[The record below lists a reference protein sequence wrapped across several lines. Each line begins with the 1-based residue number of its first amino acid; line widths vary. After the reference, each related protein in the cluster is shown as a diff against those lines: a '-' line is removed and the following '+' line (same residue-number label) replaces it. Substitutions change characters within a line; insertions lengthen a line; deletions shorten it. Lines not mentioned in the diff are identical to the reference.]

1 MNMSADKD
9 NVQSVVQKNPP
20 LEAKRNATSV
30 VWNYF
35 GFTRDDVEQCVIL
48 CKLCRTAVSAPSS
61 NTTNLFNHL
70 KFNHRVQYEECVR
83 VKKKAPSDAR
93 TAIQTPITQSLFSA
107 SPYPVGSQKQ
117 IEVTEAIAHFIAK
130 DMVPINTVCSAGFK
144 KLISTLDKRYVIP
157 SRNYF
162 SQVALPSLY
171 AKCRESVESD
181 LQKIEFYSTT
191 TDLWSSR
198 TMEPY
203 MSLTVHYID
212 DEFQLK
218 SRCLQTSYFPQ
229 DHTGDA
235 IAQGLKEMLDAWNL
249 KEEQQVCVTTDNGA
263 NIVKAVAINKW
274 NRLQCFGHRLH
285 LAIGE

>member
-1 MNMSADKD
+1 MSADKETSDSD
-9 NVQSVVQKNPP
+9 NVQSVAQNPP
-20 LEAKRNATSV
+20 LEPKRKATSV

-35 GFTRDDVEQCVIL
+35 GFTRDDVEQRVIL
-48 CKLCRTAVSAPSS
+48 CKLCRTTVSAPSS

-70 KFNHRVQYEECVR
+70 KFNHRVQYEESVS
-83 VKKKAPSDAR
+83 VKKKKAPSDAR
-93 TAIQTPITQSLFSA
+93 TATQTPITKSLFCA
-107 SPYPVGSQKQ
+107 SPYPAGSQKQ

-198 TMEPY
+198 TRSIFM
-203 MSLTVHYID
+203 
-212 DEFQLK
+212 
-218 SRCLQTSYFPQ
+218 
-229 DHTGDA
+229 A
-235 IAQGLKEMLDAWNL
+235 
-249 KEEQQVCVTTDNGA
+249 CVLGQNT
-263 NIVKAVAINKW
+263 
-274 NRLQCFGHRLH
+274 
-285 LAIGE
+285 